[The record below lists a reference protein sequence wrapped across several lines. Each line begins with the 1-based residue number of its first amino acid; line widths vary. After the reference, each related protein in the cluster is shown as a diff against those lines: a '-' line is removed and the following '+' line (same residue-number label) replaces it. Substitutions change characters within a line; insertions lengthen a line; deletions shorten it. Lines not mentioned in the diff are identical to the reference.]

1 LSDNEN
7 AFVLRRRRFGLGDL
21 RRVQTEGYFFFA
33 AGIFFATGFFFA
45 AGFFL
50 SAAWVSTEAARL
62 RAGLDLEVLR
72 TLPASF
78 AILGEDFSFLAII

>member
-1 LSDNEN
+1 MTK
-7 AFVLRRRRFGLGDL
+7 AFSHLVGRPLLAGRRWY
-21 RRVQTEGYFFFA
+21 YFFL
-33 AGIFFATGFFFA
+33 A

-72 TLPASF
+72 TLLASF
-78 AILGEDFSFLAII
+78 AILGEDFSFLAIM